1 MNVVK
6 FILRNSGAAVLF
18 VVLAGIVGG
27 LCGAGLIVLIHM
39 TLRSQNGS
47 SMTLLYAFA
56 GVCILLLVT
65 NIVSQVLLLR
75 ISQGAI
81 FNLRMKLSR
90 QILAAPLRQLEEAG
104 SARLLTCL
112 TNDASTISNVLIN
125 FPILCINLATL
136 SAVLAYAG
144 WLSRPL
150 LFGLVIFMALGVLS
164 YRLPFRTALR
174 YQRLAREQ
182 AEGLMANF
190 RAVIDGNK
198 ELKLSRTRRDE
209 FYSRDLMI
217 SALNARRYTT
227 KSSTIYFIADAWGRS
242 LYFFFIGLLLFALP
256 QLIHVNASSLTG
268 YVLLVLYMMGPVSVV
283 LNILP
288 QLGQAK
294 VALQRIEELGLS
306 LDTGN
311 KENDSSQI
319 STANTVRHQVELAGV
334 THTYREEKN
343 GNTFTL
349 GPLDLSFNAGELV
362 FITGGNGSGKSTLA
376 KLLTG
381 LYIPEDGEIRL
392 NRERVTDETRVSYR
406 QFFSA
411 VFSDFHLFQ
420 RLPGSGAN
428 DFDAQAHDYLVQFQL
443 DHLVQVDAGMLSTL
457 ALSHGQRKRLAL
469 LSVYLEDR
477 PFYVFDEWASDQD
490 PMFKAIFYRQ
500 MLPELKLRGKM
511 VVVISHDDHYYGM
524 ADRIIKL
531 DYGKCIQDKSMV
543 SLQS

>member
-1 MNVVK
+1 MNVIK
-6 FILRNSGAAVLF
+6 FILRNSSAALLF
-18 VVLAGIVGG
+18 VAFAGIVGG
-27 LCGAGLIVLIHM
+27 ICGAGLIMLIHI
-39 TLRSQNGS
+39 TLRFEKGS
-47 SMTLLYAFA
+47 GTTMLYAFA

-81 FNLRMKLSR
+81 FDLRMRLSR

-112 TNDASTISNVLIN
+112 TNDATTISNVLIN

-136 SAVLAYAG
+136 SAVLVYAG

-150 LFGLVIFMALGVLS
+150 LFGLVIFMAFGILS
-164 YRLPFRTALR
+164 YRLPFRMALQ

-198 ELKLSRTRRDE
+198 ELKLNRTRRDE
-209 FYSRDLMI
+209 FYSRDLST
-217 SALNARRYTT
+217 SAANARRYAT
-227 KSSTIYFIADAWGRS
+227 KSSTIYIITDAWGRS
-242 LYFFFIGLLLFALP
+242 LHFFFIGLLLFALP
-256 QLIHVNASSLTG
+256 QLFQVSAGSLTG
-268 YVLLVLYMMGPVSVV
+268 YVLLVLYMMGPLTVV
-283 LNILP
+283 LNVLP
-288 QLGQAK
+288 QLAQAK
-294 VALQRIEELGLS
+294 VSLQRIEELGLS
-306 LDTGN
+306 LDSGN
-311 KENDSSQI
+311 RENDSTQ
-319 STANTVRHQVELAGV
+319 TRMATTLNQLELSGV
-334 THTYREEKN
+334 THTYRGEKD

-349 GPLDLSFNAGELV
+349 GPIDLSFSAGELV

-381 LYIPEDGEIRL
+381 LYIPEDGEIWL
-392 NRERVTDETRVSYR
+392 NGERVTDETRVSYR

-420 RLPGSGAN
+420 RLPGSDAN
-428 DFDAQAHDYLVQFQL
+428 DFDTQAHGYLEQFQI
-443 DHLVQVDAGMLSTL
+443 DHLVKVEAGMLSTL

-477 PFYVFDEWASDQD
+477 PFYLFDEWASDQD
-490 PMFKAIFYRQ
+490 PTFKAIFYTQ
-500 MLPELKLRGKM
+500 MLPELKLRGKT
-511 VVVISHDDHYYGM
+511 VVVISHDDNYYGI

-531 DYGKCIQDKSMV
+531 DYGKCIQDQSLV
-543 SLQS
+543 SLQA